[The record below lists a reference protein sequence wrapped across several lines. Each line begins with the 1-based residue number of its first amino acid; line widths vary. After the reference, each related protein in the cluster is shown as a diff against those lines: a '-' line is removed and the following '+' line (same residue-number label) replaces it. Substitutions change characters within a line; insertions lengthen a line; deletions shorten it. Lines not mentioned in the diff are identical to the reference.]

1 MKKFIQGSSILI
13 IGDLLT
19 KIISIL
25 YVIPLARIDEGVIVL
40 MTNLL
45 IPFGFFVVFSTLG
58 INLIMS
64 NELVRATSDDERK
77 GVLLNVGLIIGVCTI
92 LGMLIMFMFS
102 PLIMKSVESNSRY
115 IPHLI
120 SGARWLTLGI
130 LLFSITSYLR
140 SIFIAYGGYKIVS
153 FTFISEQLVKVG
165 IILIGAYVSIV
176 VLEKSTV
183 SIVNIIVI
191 SILLSMLS
199 TLVAYLYYFF
209 KNGYQEL
216 FIRGSFKFESKKIKF
231 LLMSALVLFIGGI
244 YITFFDFIDLIFLNN
259 QLLNLEASNLDID
272 IIKNEYFVYSFKV
285 VMVPISISAAF
296 IQVMIKQIGESENK
310 SREINKIIFIVSLY
324 SILAIYFLMLT
335 GNNVHDL
342 LFGENKINDEF
353 VKLKNLG
360 LIAVQSLII
369 PVYIT
374 KNVIGGYII
383 TNNGK
388 PSSIMYSTGAI
399 IVLKIVLD
407 FILFQVFSIYGY
419 IFASVISLL
428 IGIAILIVMNKE
440 LFTRVPENLIGNAW
454 LYIKALIMVGVT
466 VFVFSFIKLPFGNF
480 VQIIVKSIFILF
492 IFSLVYY
499 NNIKILLKLN

>member
-25 YVIPLARIDEGVIVL
+25 YVIPLAKIDEGVIVL

-45 IPFGFFVVFSTLG
+45 IPFGFFVVFSTIG

-64 NELVRATSDDERK
+64 NELVHATSDDERK
-77 GVLLNVGLIIGVCTI
+77 GVLVNVGLIIGFCTVI
-92 LGMLIMFMFS
+92 GMLIMFLFS
-102 PLIMKSVESNSRY
+102 PLIMKSVESNTKY
-115 IPHLI
+115 IPHLV
-120 SGARWLTLGI
+120 SGARWLTIGI

-176 VLEKSTV
+176 VLENKTV
-183 SIVNIIVI
+183 SIVSIIVI

-199 TLVAYLYYFF
+199 TLIAYMYYFF
-209 KNGYQEL
+209 KNNYQEL
-216 FIRGSFKFESKKIKF
+216 FIKGNFKFESKKIKF
-231 LLMSALVLFIGGI
+231 LIMSALVLFIGGI

-259 QLLNLEASNLDID
+259 QLLNLGASIQDID

-296 IQVMIKQIGESENK
+296 IQVMIKQIGESESK
-310 SREINKIIFIVSLY
+310 SKEINKIVFVISLY

-342 LFGENKINDEF
+342 LFGKNKINGDF
-353 VKLKNLG
+353 VKFKELG

-369 PVYIT
+369 PFYIT

-383 TNNGK
+383 TNKGK
-388 PSSIMYSTGAI
+388 ASSIIYSTVVI
-399 IVLKIVLD
+399 IALKIMLD
-407 FILFQVFSIYGY
+407 FILFYVFSIYGY
-419 IFASVISLL
+419 IFASVISLFA
-428 IGIAILIVMNKE
+428 GIAILIIMNKK
-440 LFTRVPENLIGNAW
+440 LFIKVPENLIGNVW
-454 LYIKALIMVGVT
+454 LYIKALIMIGVT
-466 VFVFSFIKLPFGNF
+466 VFTFNFIELPFGNF
-480 VQIIVKSIFILF
+480 IQIIVKSIFVLLVF
-492 IFSLVYY
+492 GLVYY
-499 NNIKILLKLN
+499 NNIKTLLKLN